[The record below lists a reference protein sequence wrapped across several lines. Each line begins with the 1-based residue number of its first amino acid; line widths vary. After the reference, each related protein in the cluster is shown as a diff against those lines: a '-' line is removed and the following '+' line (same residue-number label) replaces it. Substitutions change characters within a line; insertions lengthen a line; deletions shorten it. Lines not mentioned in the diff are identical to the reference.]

1 MFAKARRIL
10 YQTFHPVV
18 GEVWQLHHV
27 ADNGLDEYTIAPKKL
42 ESLITEYRG
51 KGYEF
56 IAIEDILKPRK
67 KKFVAVTL
75 DDGYEDNFSIAKP
88 LFERLNIPY
97 CIFVASD
104 HVFDEEKRARKG
116 GMTPEQLREIAESP
130 LCTIGAHTKGHC
142 HLNQLSK
149 NEQQEE
155 IIGGKNILE
164 SFLGKKVD
172 SFAYPYGDFN
182 TDSLSILADE
192 GFQMGF
198 AAWGG
203 PIRKGDYND
212 FELPRILK

>member
-10 YQTFHPVV
+10 HQLFHPVV

-27 ADNGLDEYTIAPKKL
+27 ADNGRDEYTIAPEKL
-42 ESLITEYRG
+42 EAMIAEYRG

-56 IAIEDILKPRK
+56 IDIKDILNPHK

-75 DDGYEDNFSIAKP
+75 DDGYEDNYSIAKP
-88 LFERLNIPY
+88 LFERLNVPC

-104 HVFDEEKRARKG
+104 YVFDEEKRARKG
-116 GMTPEQLREIAESP
+116 GMTQDQLREMAKSP
-130 LCTIGAHTKGHC
+130 LCTIGAHTKSHC

-164 SFLGKKVD
+164 SFLGEKVD

>member
-10 YQTFHPVV
+10 HQLFHPVV

-27 ADNGLDEYTIAPKKL
+27 ADNGRDEYTIAPKKL
-42 ESLITEYRG
+42 EAMIVEYRE

-130 LCTIGAHTKGHC
+130 LCTIGAHTKTHR
-142 HLNQLSK
+142 HLNALDIVAQRAEIILSK
-149 NEQQEE
+149 R
-155 IIGGKNILE
+155 ILE
-164 SFLGKKVD
+164 MFIGKPID
-172 SFAYPYGDFN
+172 NFAYPYGDY
-182 TDSLSILADE
+182 DE
-192 GFQMGF
+192 RTLEIVREAGFHYAF

-203 PIRKGDYND
+203 GVRRGHKGY
-212 FELPRILK
+212 LYIPRILK